1 VTWGVCNFEDFTI
14 FNFEKFSLH
23 SRLSQQ
29 LPKSKIFIITKIPP
43 PHEKGEGY
51 E

>member
-1 VTWGVCNFEDFTI
+1 VTWGVCTFEDFTF
-14 FNFEKFSLH
+14 FNFEIFSSH

-29 LPKSKIFIITKIPP
+29 LPKNNIFIITKIPP

>member
-1 VTWGVCNFEDFTI
+1 MVEYSVSNFEDFNI
-14 FNFEKFSLH
+14 LHFEMFSSH
-23 SRLSQQ
+23 FRLSQQ
-29 LPKSKIFIITKIPP
+29 LPKKIFIITKFPP